1 VAEAEGGGDEV
12 IAIVGR
18 MGAGLIRHC
27 VHTRR
32 PARPATPLRVAA
44 FLLTVSLLPAASGAL
59 AQERLAVVTS
69 TTDLKALVEAVGGE
83 RVAVTT
89 IAPATMDAEDYQPK
103 PQDVARVKGARLVVR
118 VGLDYDLWF
127 DRLLAQAGRAELM
140 RGQAGYVDASYAIAV
155 LEVRGA
161 AVGPGDGHAHGNGNP
176 HYWLDPKN
184 AEIITATILE
194 ALGRLDPDCA
204 QEFERNRQTFLLTL
218 AGRISEWERRMTVLQ
233 GRALVAYHNS
243 WAYFAR
249 RFRLDIAGFIEP
261 KPGVQPSPAHL
272 AAMIRSMREKNVAIV
287 IREPYEPERDVAFL
301 AAKSGASV
309 AVLAASVGATPQAR
323 DYVALF
329 DADVDTLVAQVAR

>member
-1 VAEAEGGGDEV
+1 MRAKSRA
-12 IAIVGR
+12 IAGQISASV
-18 MGAGLIRHC
+18 IRHLAIG
-27 VHTRR
+27 RR
-32 PARPATPLRVAA
+32 VTPSANPSHVLGC
-44 FLLTVSLLPAASGAL
+44 LLAVSLLFVAAGAHG
-59 AQERLAVVTS
+59 QDRLPIVTS
-69 TTDLKALVEAVGGE
+69 TTSLKALVEAVGGE
-83 RVAVTT
+83 RVAVTS

-103 PQDVARVKGARLVVR
+103 PQDVSRVKSARLAVR

-127 DRLLAQAGRAELM
+127 DRLLAQAGRADLM

-161 AVGPGDGHAHGNGNP
+161 SVGPSDGHAHGNGNP

-194 ALGRLDPDCA
+194 ALGRLDPEHA
-204 QEFERNRQTFLLTL
+204 EKFERNRQGFLSVLEAKL
-218 AGRISEWERRMTVLQ
+218 ADWDRRMAALQ

-272 AAMIRSMREKNVAIV
+272 AAMIRLMRDKNVGIV
-287 IREPYEPERDVAFL
+287 IREPNEPERDVAFL
-301 AAKSGASV
+301 AAKTGAAIV
-309 AVLAASVGATPQAR
+309 VLSAAVGATPQAK
-323 DYVALF
+323 DYISLF
-329 DADVDTLVAQVAR
+329 DANVEALSARAAR

>member
-1 VAEAEGGGDEV
+1 VKHETAAGMRCICGV
-12 IAIVGR
+12 LLLLIAVT
-18 MGAGLIRHC
+18 GAHGQDR
-27 VHTRR
+27 
-32 PARPATPLRVAA
+32 
-44 FLLTVSLLPAASGAL
+44 LPI
-59 AQERLAVVTS
+59 VTS
-69 TTDLKALVEAVGGE
+69 TTSLKALVEAVGGE
-83 RVAVTT
+83 RVAVTS

-103 PQDVARVKGARLVVR
+103 PQDVSRVKSARLAVR

-127 DRLLAQAGRAELM
+127 DRLLAQAGRADLM

-161 AVGPGDGHAHGNGNP
+161 SVGPSDGHAHGNGNP

-194 ALGRLDPDCA
+194 ALGRLDPEHA
-204 QEFERNRQTFLLTL
+204 EKFERNRQGFLSVLEAKL
-218 AGRISEWERRMTVLQ
+218 ADWERRMTALQ

-272 AAMIRSMREKNVAIV
+272 AAMIRLMRERKVGIV
-287 IREPYEPERDVAFL
+287 IRAPHEPERDAAFL
-301 AAKSGASV
+301 AAKADAAVVVLAGSVEASV
-309 AVLAASVGATPQAR
+309 RAS
-323 DYVALF
+323 DYMSLF
-329 DADVDTLVAQVAR
+329 DADIDALTAAARASAR